1 MNTKYSVVFWYL
13 IVKDIM
19 IVDVRGSLYMLVLVS
34 KFDCWARP
42 SPTAVGRSLLC
53 QLPYLS
59 SNIDSAKLQNCFFT
73 AQRIICST
81 LCCKVVSTCTSS
93 LVKLDVLTTAV
104 AAVACLVSSNANVR
118 QKVKVQEL

>member
-1 MNTKYSVVFWYL
+1 MNDKYSVVFWYV

-19 IVDVRGSLYMLVLVS
+19 IVVVRGSLYMLVLVS

-59 SNIDSAKLQNCFFT
+59 CNIDSAKLQNCFFT
-73 AQRIICST
+73 AQRIIRST
-81 LCCKVVSTCTSS
+81 LCCKYMYLFLGET
-93 LVKLDVLTTAV
+93 
-104 AAVACLVSSNANVR
+104 
-118 QKVKVQEL
+118 